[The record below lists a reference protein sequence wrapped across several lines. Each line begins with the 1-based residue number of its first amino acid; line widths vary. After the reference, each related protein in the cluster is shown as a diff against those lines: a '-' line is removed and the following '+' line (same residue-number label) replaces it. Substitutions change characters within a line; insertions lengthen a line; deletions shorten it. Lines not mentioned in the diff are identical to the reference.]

1 MITPSP
7 CYFHKVERKET
18 WHFNVGKPVLIME
31 IFPNNEI
38 KETIMG
44 NDILKIMND
53 EQQPQFKTT
62 PGNWMAVCL
71 KYVYDEAVE
80 YMKKME
86 NGSEKEESEK
96 EEDGNQKKKK
106 SVHDKC
112 KAHHNHSEEYEYKPQ
127 PAKID
132 INQYMEKTESYF
144 ALIGLS
150 PPINFDSQ
158 FETKIL
164 SEDQIET

>member
-1 MITPSP
+1 
-7 CYFHKVERKET
+7 
-18 WHFNVGKPVLIME
+18 
-31 IFPNNEI
+31 
-38 KETIMG
+38 MG

-53 EQQPQFKTT
+53 KLQPQFKTT

-80 YMKKME
+80 YMKKLE

-96 EEDGNQKKKK
+96 EEEDGNQKKKK

-144 ALIGLS
+144 ALIGLF
-150 PPINFDSQ
+150 PPINFDS
-158 FETKIL
+158 
-164 SEDQIET
+164 